1 VLKVLVMV
9 QVSGFVFEM
18 GWVSKTISWVCSE
31 IVYEKREG
39 LGGVVFLAHDVCKS
53 ATISQH

>member
-18 GWVSKTISWVCSE
+18 GWVSQTISWVCSE
-31 IVYEKREG
+31 IAFEKKEKG
-39 LGGVVFLAHDVCKS
+39 WVG
-53 ATISQH
+53 

>member
-1 VLKVLVMV
+1 LLMVLAMVVMV

-31 IVYEKREG
+31 IACEKKEKG
-39 LGGVVFLAHDVCKS
+39 WVG
-53 ATISQH
+53 

>member
-1 VLKVLVMV
+1 MMV